1 MNNNKILFASLVII
15 LIITISIYIL
25 EFSKKN
31 IETFDNKLIKN
42 NKMPEQ
48 LDLLTYSDFSYKCC
62 PSTYSSSMGCLC
74 NNHDEKKAITTRGG
88 NMLS

>member
-1 MNNNKILFASLVII
+1 
-15 LIITISIYIL
+15 
-25 EFSKKN
+25 
-31 IETFDNKLIKN
+31 
-42 NKMPEQ
+42 MPEQ

-74 NNHDEKKAITTRGG
+74 NNHDETKAITTRGG